1 MIRHLS
7 IGALAAACLAAP
19 ALSQSSPYPRAGF
32 RANLSTIAHDVDGF
46 VTILDQDTLL
56 VENFD
61 YDGGGISVYFYL
73 GAQNNA
79 NAFTNGLQIGPQL
92 LGTVFDDETLT
103 LDLPPG
109 ATLDGY
115 NAISVWC
122 VAAGVSFGQGAFF
135 AQPPQTY
142 CTAKVNS
149 QGCTPQIQF
158 SGSPS
163 ASSAAPFSIGA
174 TQVINE
180 KSGLLVYGLAADNL
194 PFQGG
199 VLCVGAPRRRTPLQ
213 MSGGNSGATDCS
225 GVYSFDFRARIQSG
239 VDSELVAGAEVFAQ
253 YWQRDPLA
261 SFGVGLTAAIA
272 FHIAP

>member
-1 MIRHLS
+1 MIRYLA
-7 IGALAAACLAAP
+7 IGALAAACLSTP
-19 ALSQSSPYPRAGF
+19 ALSQTSPYPRAGF
-32 RANLSTIAHDVDGF
+32 RANLSTIAHEVDGF
-46 VTILDQDTLL
+46 VTIVDEDTLL
-56 VENFD
+56 VENFY
-61 YDGGGISVYFYL
+61 YDGLGIVVYFYL

-79 NAFTNGLQIGPQL
+79 NAFNNGLEIGPQL
-92 LGTVFDDETLT
+92 VGTPFDDATFT
-103 LDLPPG
+103 IDLPPG
-109 ATLDGY
+109 ETLDGY

-122 VAAGVSFGQGAFF
+122 VAAGVSFGQGAFVPL
-135 AQPPQTY
+135 PPQTY

-149 QGCTPQIQF
+149 EGCTPQIQF

-180 KSGLLVYGLAADNL
+180 KSGVLLYGLAADNL

-213 MSGGNSGATDCS
+213 LSGGSSGMTDCS
-225 GVYSFDFRARIQSG
+225 GAYSFDFRSRIQSG

-253 YWQRDPLA
+253 YWQRDPQA
-261 SFGVGLTAAIA
+261 SFGVGLTNAVA